1 MQYSPQGDAVPAG
14 ETLLENYLQ
23 GVNSDTSIVGST
35 SSTPIQ
41 SLQEAMSK
49 ISLSPVT
56 IPALNQSL
64 ISSASL
70 TFPTD
75 IVSTGI
81 AEATFSLANPF
92 TASINLLTVDASA
105 TYQNITLGTISVGE
119 TSNPIHA
126 DGHSNITSPS
136 LPFNFNLNPVSI
148 VELLQAGAQANGVNL
163 GPLIDI
169 FEFIID
175 NPNFNPPVRKHIE
188 SQLFTASHISTSGKL
203 YCRYQFP
210 DLC

>member
-1 MQYSPQGDAVPAG
+1 MQFSPQGDAVPAG
-14 ETLLENYLQ
+14 QTLLENYLQ
-23 GVNSDTSIVGST
+23 GVNSNTSIVGST

-41 SLQEAMSK
+41 SLQEAMSE

-136 LPFNFNLNPVSI
+136 LPFNFNLDPVSI
-148 VELLQAGAQANGVNL
+148 VELLQAGASANDVNL

-175 NPNFNPPVRKHIE
+175 NPNFNPPVRNT
-188 SQLFTASHISTSGKL
+188 LTFNRLPLLT
-203 YCRYQFP
+203 
-210 DLC
+210 